1 MCETSWIYIEKE
13 KVEDQIIRTAGLP
26 SPKPRNDWFSG
37 SCNKIVLRRTWSV
50 MNRPRYAA
58 IRPRGEWGR
67 EIEIFWIR
75 LSGDRIYRVLHKN
88 LQLRI
93 TEHLFVPAKHPSKAA
108 EMWHATVMPPQID
121 QQLRKRIVNWRYR
134 SRGSQPWDDAAKR
147 GEGKWGTSNRDG
159 SHFGSFD
166 RMFGRDK
173 QIFWDSRL
181 QVFMQNSVNVL
192 NPSSAS
198 NQNNRKRVN
207 EDVLTAEVV
216 STKEEA
222 TLTILTLM
230 KQYDFSIGVLMDR
243 LTGGSN
249 PTTFDW

>member
-26 SPKPRNDWFSG
+26 SPKPRNDRFSS
-37 SCNKIVLRRTWSV
+37 SCIKIVLRRTWSV

-67 EIEIFWIR
+67 EIKIFWIR

-93 TEHLFVPAKHPSKAA
+93 TEHLFVPAKYPSKAA

-159 SHFGSFD
+159 SHFD

-173 QIFWDSRL
+173 QIFWDSPLNLR
-181 QVFMQNSVNVL
+181 QRYIRKNSQI
-192 NPSSAS
+192 SAS
-198 NQNNRKRVN
+198 N
-207 EDVLTAEVV
+207 L
-216 STKEEA
+216 
-222 TLTILTLM
+222 LTLGP
-230 KQYDFSIGVLMDR
+230 KIS
-243 LTGGSN
+243 
-249 PTTFDW
+249 